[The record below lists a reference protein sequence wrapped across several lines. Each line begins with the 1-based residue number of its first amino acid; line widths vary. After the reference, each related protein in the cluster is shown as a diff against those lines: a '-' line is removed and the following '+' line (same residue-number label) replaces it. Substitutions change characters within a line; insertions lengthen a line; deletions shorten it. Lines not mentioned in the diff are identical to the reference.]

1 MNFGAY
7 EAGGFY
13 DEMFNEVR
21 GAERS
26 EYSEVKKLF
35 ESLTEE
41 DFKNQKN
48 RINQTF
54 LEQGITFQIYQEDSS
69 LERIFPFDPIPRL
82 ITKKEWEK
90 IEQGLIQ
97 RITALN
103 IFLNDIYNDGHIVND
118 GILPRETLYSS
129 ANYLENFIGFKPSK
143 NIYIHISGSDL
154 IRDNDGKFYVLEDNL
169 RCPSGVSYVLENRS
183 AMKRAYPDL
192 YRKLNIAPVDDYSQI
207 LQESL
212 KYISPS
218 RKDTPTIVLLSPGIH
233 NSAYFEHTFLARQ
246 MGVEIVEAKDLIVSG
261 GYVYMRTTKGLVVV
275 DVIYRRI
282 DDDYLDPNHFNEES
296 LLGVPGITDAYLRG
310 NVALANAIGAGVADD
325 KVIYAYVP
333 EIIKYYLAEDPILP
347 NVPTYLAS
355 VDSQKEH
362 ILGNLEN
369 LVVKT
374 ANDSGGHGML
384 MGPSA
389 TKDQIQKFSRLIKN
403 NPRNYIAQPVVQLSR
418 HPTIFENKIEGRHV
432 DLRPFVIYGDKV
444 KVLKGGL
451 TRVALE
457 KDSLIVNSSQGGGS
471 KDTCVLM

>member
-1 MNFGAY
+1 MNFGVY
-7 EAGGFY
+7 EAAGFY
-13 DEMFNEVR
+13 DEMFK
-21 GAERS
+21 GGGCTERS
-26 EYSEVKKLF
+26 EYSDVKRLF

-90 IEQGLIQ
+90 VEQGLIQ

-218 RKDTPTIVLLSPGIH
+218 RKDKPTIVLLSPGIH

-282 DDDYLDPNHFNEES
+282 DDDYLDPNHFNGES
-296 LLGVPGITDAYLRG
+296 LLGVPGITDAYLKG

-333 EIIKYYLAEDPILP
+333 DIIKYYLAEDPILP

-355 VDSQKEH
+355 VDSQKEY
-362 ILGNLEN
+362 ILDNLGD

-389 TKDQIQKFSRLIKN
+389 TKDQIQKFSRLIKT

>member
-1 MNFGAY
+1 
-7 EAGGFY
+7 
-13 DEMFNEVR
+13 
-21 GAERS
+21 
-26 EYSEVKKLF
+26 
-35 ESLTEE
+35 
-41 DFKNQKN
+41 
-48 RINQTF
+48 
-54 LEQGITFQIYQEDSS
+54 
-69 LERIFPFDPIPRL
+69 
-82 ITKKEWEK
+82 
-90 IEQGLIQ
+90 
-97 RITALN
+97 
-103 IFLNDIYNDGHIVND
+103 
-118 GILPRETLYSS
+118 
-129 ANYLENFIGFKPSK
+129 
-143 NIYIHISGSDL
+143 
-154 IRDNDGKFYVLEDNL
+154 
-169 RCPSGVSYVLENRS
+169 
-183 AMKRAYPDL
+183 MKRAYPDL

-218 RKDTPTIVLLSPGIH
+218 RKDKPTIVLLSPGIH

-333 EIIKYYLAEDPILP
+333 DIIKYYLAEDPILP

>member
-13 DEMFNEVR
+13 DEMFNGRR

-90 IEQGLIQ
+90 VEQGLIQ

-218 RKDTPTIVLLSPGIH
+218 RKDKPTIVLLSPGIH

-296 LLGVPGITDAYLRG
+296 LLGVPGITDAYLKG

-333 EIIKYYLAEDPILP
+333 DIIKYYLAEDPILP

-355 VDSQKEH
+355 VDSQKKH

>member
-7 EAGGFY
+7 EAGSFY
-13 DEMFNEVR
+13 DEMFSGGG

-82 ITKKEWEK
+82 ITRREWEK

-103 IFLNDIYNDGHIVND
+103 IFLNDVYNEGHIVND
-118 GILPRETLYSS
+118 GTLPRETLYSS

-218 RKDTPTIVLLSPGIH
+218 RKDKPTIVLLSPGIH

-389 TKDQIQKFSRLIKN
+389 TKDQIQKFSRLIKT

>member
-13 DEMFNEVR
+13 DEMFDGGR

-90 IEQGLIQ
+90 VEQGLIQ

-218 RKDTPTIVLLSPGIH
+218 RKDKPTIVLLSPGIH

-296 LLGVPGITDAYLRG
+296 LLGVPGITDAYLKG

-333 EIIKYYLAEDPILP
+333 DIIKYYLAEDPILP

>member
-13 DEMFNEVR
+13 DEMFNGGR

-143 NIYIHISGSDL
+143 NIYICL
-154 IRDNDGKFYVLEDNL
+154 
-169 RCPSGVSYVLENRS
+169 
-183 AMKRAYPDL
+183 L
-192 YRKLNIAPVDDYSQI
+192 YT
-207 LQESL
+207 
-212 KYISPS
+212 SPS
-218 RKDTPTIVLLSPGIH
+218 
-233 NSAYFEHTFLARQ
+233 
-246 MGVEIVEAKDLIVSG
+246 
-261 GYVYMRTTKGLVVV
+261 
-275 DVIYRRI
+275 
-282 DDDYLDPNHFNEES
+282 
-296 LLGVPGITDAYLRG
+296 
-310 NVALANAIGAGVADD
+310 
-325 KVIYAYVP
+325 
-333 EIIKYYLAEDPILP
+333 
-347 NVPTYLAS
+347 
-355 VDSQKEH
+355 
-362 ILGNLEN
+362 
-369 LVVKT
+369 
-374 ANDSGGHGML
+374 
-384 MGPSA
+384 
-389 TKDQIQKFSRLIKN
+389 
-403 NPRNYIAQPVVQLSR
+403 PR
-418 HPTIFENKIEGRHV
+418 
-432 DLRPFVIYGDKV
+432 D
-444 KVLKGGL
+444 
-451 TRVALE
+451 
-457 KDSLIVNSSQGGGS
+457 
-471 KDTCVLM
+471 